1 MLLCLGF
8 MFYISFTVFKAYF
21 EWSLVI
27 ITPHLKDWINFDF
40 SMLPVEI

>member
-1 MLLCLGF
+1 MLLGF
-8 MFYISFTVFKAYF
+8 DFMCYISFTVFKAYF

-27 ITPHLKDWINFDF
+27 RTPHQKDWNNFDF